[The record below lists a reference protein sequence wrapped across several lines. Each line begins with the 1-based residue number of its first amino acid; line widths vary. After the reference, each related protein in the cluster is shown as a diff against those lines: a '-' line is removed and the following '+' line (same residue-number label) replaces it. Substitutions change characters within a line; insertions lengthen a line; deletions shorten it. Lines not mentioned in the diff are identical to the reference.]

1 MIKELFIGIVALFFA
16 LTFIQSSSFPKLI
29 VRVVLITASIF
40 GSFEIEKQMKKVILG
55 DDNSPAE
62 YNYDTVWY
70 IIGLL
75 FASGILIQI
84 LKKIVNFAEPFIS
97 SDIIYPIILALLYL
111 PIFINLKYYKS
122 QLGTNLLVA
131 WGFCSSM
138 AMIQLRV
145 IGMKNNIL
153 NILMVYILVELV
165 ILSLI
170 YSAENTIQVIDSME
184 RFLTL

>member
-1 MIKELFIGIVALFFA
+1 MIKELFIAIVALFFA

-29 VRVVLITASIF
+29 VRVVLIASSIF
-40 GSFEIEKQMKKVILG
+40 GSFEIEKLMKKVIFG

-62 YNYDTVWY
+62 YNYDTIWY

-84 LKKIVNFAEPFIS
+84 MKKVVNYEESVIS
-97 SDIIYPIILALLYL
+97 SDIIYPIILAVLYL

-122 QLGTNLLVA
+122 QLGSNLLVA
-131 WGFCSSM
+131 WGFSSSM
-138 AMIQLRV
+138 VMIQLQV
-145 IGMKNNIL
+145 IGMENNIL
-153 NILMVYILVELV
+153 NIFMVYILVELV

-170 YSAENTIQVIDSME
+170 YSAENTVKVIDYME